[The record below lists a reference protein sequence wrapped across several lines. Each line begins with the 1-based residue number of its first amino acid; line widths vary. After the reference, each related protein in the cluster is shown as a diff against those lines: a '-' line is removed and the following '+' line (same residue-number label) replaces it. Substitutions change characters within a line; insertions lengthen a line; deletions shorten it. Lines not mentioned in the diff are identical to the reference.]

1 MLTYS
6 FLYTQLS
13 FVFLLQKDSDFDH
26 DDTDVFFSS
35 ERFWYLSRAFF
46 CPFFFSFR
54 KILISLMCFFSKLFF
69 VFFYNICSPFLY
81 IQNSNN
87 DNNNNNNDNNNNNN
101 DSNKNNNNSNNKN
114 KIKRFLLAFI
124 YKEKNYQKYFE
135 IKIKIRNCVKSL
147 EFVLNTIFFV
157 PKSFQKY
164 FHEYVRTENLSHKI
178 AWNYLKNSWIVF
190 INFSKDFCEYIRMEN
205 PSYKIAWS
213 HLKITWNVLYTIFF
227 NLKIFQKIFGNI

>member
-54 KILISLMCFFSKLFF
+54 KILISLICFFSKLFF

-81 IQNSNN
+81 IQNS
-87 DNNNNNNDNNNNNN
+87 NNDNNNNNN

>member
-1 MLTYS
+1 
-6 FLYTQLS
+6 
-13 FVFLLQKDSDFDH
+13 
-26 DDTDVFFSS
+26 
-35 ERFWYLSRAFF
+35 
-46 CPFFFSFR
+46 
-54 KILISLMCFFSKLFF
+54 MCFFSKLFF

-101 DSNKNNNNSNNKN
+101 NNDSNKNNNNSNNKN

-124 YKEKNYQKYFE
+124 YKEKNCQKYFE

-178 AWNYLKNSWIVF
+178 A
-190 INFSKDFCEYIRMEN
+190 
-205 PSYKIAWS
+205 
-213 HLKITWNVLYTIFF
+213 
-227 NLKIFQKIFGNI
+227 